1 MKRKYEKPCYYCG
14 EKAEENEH
22 APPKQ
27 MFKAFSCD
35 SITVPACKKHNSC
48 KGGSDQAIVSS
59 FLVPLYNGR
68 EKYNLEPEILKAI
81 EQAKSAFIRTKR
93 RAIDSPLFNDTPEEF
108 KDLPNLA
115 YIVPEMD
122 IKSWVRQLTAALV
135 CDAIQ
140 DIDYTIKW
148 EDAMSWSPDFIE
160 ASKPESLRFE
170 NGVSILRKNYNIK
183 LRLEQLVWIN
193 GWSAHPRAYP
203 KIIYYFQLYFK
214 PTEIVFRHKF
224 YNQYTWYV
232 WFSASQQTIS
242 KLKDKISSQNAC

>member
-170 NGVSILRKNYNIK
+170 NGVSILRK
-183 LRLEQLVWIN
+183 
-193 GWSAHPRAYP
+193 
-203 KIIYYFQLYFK
+203 IIILNCDLNNLYG
-214 PTEIVFRHKF
+214 
-224 YNQYTWYV
+224 
-232 WFSASQQTIS
+232 
-242 KLKDKISSQNAC
+242 